1 MFLHAVLSFFDVVFL
16 GGSYGSWPYVFFFLL
31 PRTHGEIGSWSN
43 LTENALLRNR
53 GVRSS

>member
-1 MFLHAVLSFFDVVFL
+1 MFLHAVLSFFDGVFL